1 MRSLYNATKSNPLSP
16 QGEKSPRSKKTQ
28 HSHKQTIFFFL
39 IKKRSSR
46 LWRMTGLGSSI
57 LRACVAIHLL
67 GLPDTPNS
75 VLSATL
81 APAPWHLL
89 DCVAHTAE
97 EQSLCSG
104 LTCCKAFSCPGPTQS
119 LQLFKSLG
127 DQANITHPK
136 EDYAASKT

>member
-1 MRSLYNATKSNPLSP
+1 MQQRVTPSRHRGRKAHGARRPSTAIN
-16 QGEKSPRSKKTQ
+16 
-28 HSHKQTIFFFL
+28 KQFFFL
-39 IKKRSSR
+39 IKKRSSH
-46 LWRMTGLGSSI
+46 LWRLTGLGSSI

-75 VLSATL
+75 ILSATL

-127 DQANITHPK
+127 DQANITHPN